1 MVVFIGGGERTMC
14 INFELLGRW
23 GAPGMRRR
31 VRKDMVN
38 LYTTVVFVLE
48 VASVLG

>member
-1 MVVFIGGGERTMC
+1 MGVFIGGGERTMC
-14 INFELLGRW
+14 IDFEFLGRW
-23 GAPGMRRR
+23 GAPEMRRR

-38 LYTTVVFVLE
+38 LYYCALFVLE